1 MKKNKSFRKLVLKF
15 LKKNKKSKF
24 QNVSFEK
31 NKKKSFKLLVLEF
44 LKKTKKK
51 FQIVSFGVS

>member
-1 MKKNKSFRKLVLKF
+1 MKSFRMQKLFTELLSENIKVR
-15 LKKNKKSKF
+15 KKN
-24 QNVSFEK
+24 
-31 NKKKSFKLLVLEF
+31 FKLLVLEF